1 LAVRLRARLVVESKA
16 RDGRS
21 GQQGQQ
27 SGDARSERMNPE
39 SRANASF
46 SVPVAAAIGIAAN
59 SDRPIAASPASTPP
73 RVRKPFPAWRLL
85 VIGGWA
91 LFIAAFAIGEPA
103 AGIARHWWVDGAWT
117 LTYLATT
124 LLSLWAAFTLK
135 GRDRVAWGFFAAAS
149 GSWFIGQLIWDY
161 YELLSNIST
170 PFPAISD
177 LFYLL
182 FAPLYAI
189 GLMFFG
195 EKPKGA
201 SIGPKVVSQ
210 LVMIGATVYA
220 AVGLHVSEAIVGNQ
234 DGPLYVATSVAY
246 PLFYDAAFLMGVLS
260 FCLYVWG
267 GKRFVLLLL
276 VVGLACHAGG
286 ATLYGL
292 GLLGREYQVGQI
304 YDFLW
309 LAGGAFQFWA
319 AAEHIHQMRA
329 RTDQA
334 PLGEQFLVAAY
345 RRARRLEP
353 LIPALGIVVISL
365 TLALDADGL
374 TRTEALLILT
384 PACLVF
390 AVAVAIAEGW
400 SWRIEDG
407 LRRAAADAALKA
419 QRSESRL
426 AAMLEIAPTAII
438 AIDRN
443 HAIRLC
449 SKGAAKLFGYAAPET
464 IGLPMTLL
472 FNDDAAQNGGTPLT
486 PSDIIQRLRRGDIKG
501 RTQSGTQFPLEGES
515 YELADALGDGG
526 EGALTIMML
535 TDATERRRQERAL
548 RHAKESAEAA
558 NRAKTQFLANMSH
571 ELRTPLNAIIGFSE
585 VISNKLFGE
594 LNDRYT
600 DYAGDIVS
608 SGRHLLGL
616 INDILD
622 LSKIDLGQ
630 ATLSEGEVDLSR
642 AVHSCQRLM
651 FERAE
656 RGGVHVQVVLPQGLP
671 LLWADETKMKQIVL
685 NLLSNA
691 VKFTERGGRVTIG
704 AAILTDGGLALS
716 IIDTGIGMRSEDIP
730 KAMTPFGQLESTFE
744 RRFEGTGLGL
754 PLVQRLVE
762 LHGAEFRLDSHP
774 GKGTKAEVRFP
785 RTRVIAAAILP
796 MGERVADR
804 AAKPAGRK
812 TGTS

>member
-1 LAVRLRARLVVESKA
+1 MSAEFGA
-16 RDGRS
+16 D
-21 GQQGQQ
+21 
-27 SGDARSERMNPE
+27 
-39 SRANASF
+39 ASF
-46 SVPVAAAIGIAAN
+46 AAPATVARGIPANSDSPIDASPDTPVAA
-59 SDRPIAASPASTPP
+59 PAPHQRAVLP
-73 RVRKPFPAWRLL
+73 WRLAL
-85 VIGGWA
+85 VGGWLLFIGG
-91 LFIAAFAIGEPA
+91 FAVGQPA
-103 AGIARHWWVDGAWT
+103 DDTLRHWWVDGAWT
-117 LTYLATT
+117 LTYLVTT
-124 LLSLWAAFTLK
+124 WLSLKAARALQ
-135 GRDRVAWGFFAAAS
+135 GRDRVAWGLFAAAS
-149 GSWFIGQLIWDY
+149 GSWFVAQLIWNY
-161 YELLSNIST
+161 YELVADIVT

-182 FAPLYAI
+182 FAPLYAV

-195 EKPKGA
+195 ERPKGA
-201 SIGPKVVSQ
+201 SIGPKLVSQ
-210 LVMIGATVYA
+210 LVMIGAALYA
-220 AVGLHVSEAIVGNQ
+220 AVGLHVSEAIVASG
-234 DGPLYVATSVAY
+234 DGPLYLSMAIAY
-246 PLFYDAAFLMGVLS
+246 PLLYGAAFLMGVLS
-260 FCLYVWG
+260 LCFYVWG
-267 GKRFVLLLL
+267 RRRLILTLL
-276 VVGLACHAGG
+276 VLGLGCHAI
-286 ATLYGL
+286 AQTLYGL
-292 GLLGREYQVGQI
+292 SLLGREYQVGEI

-309 LAGGAFQFWA
+309 LLGGAFQFWA

-329 RTDQA
+329 RTDDGS
-334 PLGEQFLVAAY
+334 LGEQFLLTAFT
-345 RRARRLEP
+345 RARRLEP
-353 LIPALGIVVISL
+353 LIPAFGIVVISL
-365 TLALDADGL
+365 TLAFDADGVS
-374 TRTEALLILT
+374 RAEALVVLM
-384 PACLVF
+384 PACFVF
-390 AVAVAIAEGW
+390 AIAVAVAEGW

-438 AIDRN
+438 AADQNRQ
-443 HAIRLC
+443 IRLC
-449 SKGAAKLFGYAAPET
+449 SKGAAKLFGYAAQET
-464 IGLPMTLL
+464 IGLPVTLL
-472 FNDDAAQNGGTPLT
+472 FSDDRAQNGGQPPTF
-486 PSDIIQRLRRGDIKG
+486 DEIIQRLRRGEIKG
-501 RTQSGTQFPLEGES
+501 RAQSGTQFPLEGES
-515 YELADALGDGG
+515 YELADAG
-526 EGALTIMML
+526 EGALTIIML

-600 DYAGDIVS
+600 DYATDIVA

-630 ATLSEGEVDLSR
+630 ATLTEGEVDLTR

-656 RGGVHVQVVLPQGLP
+656 RGGIHVQVMLPQSLP
-671 LLWADETKMKQIVL
+671 LLWADETKVKQIVL

-691 VKFTERGGRVTIG
+691 VKFTERGGRVTIS
-704 AAILTDGGLALS
+704 AAMLTDGGLSLS

-730 KAMTPFGQLESTFE
+730 KAMLPFGQLESTFE

-785 RTRVIAAAILP
+785 RSRVIAPAIVPLP
-796 MGERVADR
+796 ERGSDR
-804 AAKPAGRK
+804 AKQPASRK
-812 TGTS
+812 TGTN

>member
-1 LAVRLRARLVVESKA
+1 
-16 RDGRS
+16 
-21 GQQGQQ
+21 
-27 SGDARSERMNPE
+27 M
-39 SRANASF
+39 
-46 SVPVAAAIGIAAN
+46 
-59 SDRPIAASPASTPP
+59 
-73 RVRKPFPAWRLL
+73 
-85 VIGGWA
+85 
-91 LFIAAFAIGEPA
+91 
-103 AGIARHWWVDGAWT
+103 
-117 LTYLATT
+117 
-124 LLSLWAAFTLK
+124 
-135 GRDRVAWGFFAAAS
+135 
-149 GSWFIGQLIWDY
+149 
-161 YELLSNIST
+161 
-170 PFPAISD
+170 
-177 LFYLL
+177 
-182 FAPLYAI
+182 
-189 GLMFFG
+189 
-195 EKPKGA
+195 
-201 SIGPKVVSQ
+201 
-210 LVMIGATVYA
+210 
-220 AVGLHVSEAIVGNQ
+220 
-234 DGPLYVATSVAY
+234 
-246 PLFYDAAFLMGVLS
+246 
-260 FCLYVWG
+260 
-267 GKRFVLLLL
+267 
-276 VVGLACHAGG
+276 
-286 ATLYGL
+286 
-292 GLLGREYQVGQI
+292 
-304 YDFLW
+304 
-309 LAGGAFQFWA
+309 
-319 AAEHIHQMRA
+319 
-329 RTDQA
+329 
-334 PLGEQFLVAAY
+334 
-345 RRARRLEP
+345 
-353 LIPALGIVVISL
+353 VISL

-374 TRTEALLILT
+374 TRTEALVILT
-384 PACLVF
+384 PACFVF
-390 AVAVAIAEGW
+390 AIAVAIAEGW

-438 AIDRN
+438 AVDQN

-464 IGLPMTLL
+464 IGLPVTLL
-472 FNDDAAQNGGTPLT
+472 FNDDGTQNGGKPLT
-486 PSDIIQRLRRGDIKG
+486 PDDIIQRLRRGEIKG

-515 YELADALGDGG
+515 YELADGG

-585 VISNKLFGE
+585 VISNKLFGD

-600 DYAGDIVS
+600 DYAGDIVA

-630 ATLSEGEVDLSR
+630 ATLSEGEVDVSR

-656 RGGVHVQVVLPQGLP
+656 RGGVHVQVALPPDLP
-671 LLWADETKMKQIVL
+671 LLWADETKVKQIVL

-691 VKFTERGGRVTIG
+691 VKFTERGGRVTIT
-704 AAILTDGGLALS
+704 AAIMTDGGLTLS

-785 RTRVIAAAILP
+785 RSRVIVPAIAQVITP
-796 MGERVADR
+796 VIVPAMAS
-804 AAKPAGRK
+804 AAKAASRK
-812 TGTS
+812 TGTN

>member
-1 LAVRLRARLVVESKA
+1 MSAEPGAGGTPAVPAGA
-16 RDGRS
+16 AHG
-21 GQQGQQ
+21 
-27 SGDARSERMNPE
+27 
-39 SRANASF
+39 
-46 SVPVAAAIGIAAN
+46 VPAN
-59 SDRPIAASPASTPP
+59 SDTPLPAPSVALPRTTGGRSQAALP
-73 RVRKPFPAWRLL
+73 WRLI
-85 VIGGWA
+85 VIVGWA
-91 LFIAAFAIGEPA
+91 LFIGGFALGQPA
-103 AGIARHWWVDGAWT
+103 DDTLRHWWVDGAWT
-117 LTYLATT
+117 LAYLAAT
-124 LLSLWAAFTLK
+124 LISLWAAATLK
-135 GRDRVAWGFFAAAS
+135 GRERIAWGFFAAAA
-149 GSWFIGQLIWDY
+149 GSWLVGQLIWDY
-161 YELLSNIST
+161 YELVAHIAT

-182 FAPLYAI
+182 FAPLYAV

-201 SIGPKVVSQ
+201 SIGPKLVCQ
-210 LVMIGATVYA
+210 LVMIGAAVYA
-220 AVGLHVSEAIVGNQ
+220 AVGLHVSEAIVLSV
-234 DGPLYVATSVAY
+234 DGPLYLATAVAY
-246 PLFYDAAFLMGVLS
+246 PLLYDAAFLMGVLS
-260 FCLYVWG
+260 LCLYVWG
-267 GKRFVLLLL
+267 PKRFVLTLL
-276 VVGLACHAGG
+276 VIGLACHAS
-286 ATLYGL
+286 AETLYGL
-292 GLLGREYQVGQI
+292 GLLGREYEVGQA

-309 LAGGAFQFWA
+309 LLGSAFQFWA
-319 AAEHIHQMRA
+319 AAEHIQQTRSRA
-329 RTDQA
+329 DKE
-334 PLGEQFLVAAY
+334 LLDEQFLFRAFS
-345 RRARRLEP
+345 RARRLEP
-353 LIPALGIVVISL
+353 LVPALGIVVISL
-365 TLALDADGL
+365 TLAFDADG
-374 TRTEALLILT
+374 TSRIEALMVLM
-384 PACLVF
+384 PACFVF
-390 AVAVAIAEGW
+390 AIAVAVAEGW
-400 SWRIEDG
+400 SWRIEDS

-419 QRSESRL
+419 KRSESRL

-438 AIDRN
+438 ATDQN
-443 HAIRLC
+443 GTIRLC
-449 SKGAAKLFGYAAPET
+449 SRGAAKMFGYAAQEM
-464 IGLPMTLL
+464 IGLPVTLL
-472 FNDDAAQNGGTPLT
+472 FSDDRVVGGGPPL
-486 PSDIIQRLRRGDIKG
+486 SFEDIVQRLRRGEIKG

-515 YELADALGDGG
+515 YELADGG

-600 DYAGDIVS
+600 DYASDIVA

-630 ATLSEGEVDLSR
+630 ATLSEGEVDLTR

-656 RGGVHVQVVLPQGLP
+656 RGGVHVQVMLPQSLP
-671 LLWADETKMKQIVL
+671 LLWADETKVKQIVL

-691 VKFTERGGRVTIG
+691 VKFTERGGRVTIS
-704 AAILTDGGLALS
+704 AAILTDGGLSLS

-785 RTRVIAAAILP
+785 RSRIIAPAIVPLP
-796 MGERVADR
+796 ERAGDR
-804 AAKPAGRK
+804 SQKPASRK
-812 TGTS
+812 TGTN

>member
-1 LAVRLRARLVVESKA
+1 MSAEL
-16 RDGRS
+16 
-21 GQQGQQ
+21 
-27 SGDARSERMNPE
+27 DASMTPR
-39 SRANASF
+39 
-46 SVPVAAAIGIAAN
+46 AAN
-59 SDRPIAASPASTPP
+59 SDTPIIASSIASSSGPRAASRSSSLS
-73 RVRKPFPAWRLL
+73 WRLL
-85 VIGGWA
+85 VVGGWA
-91 LFIAAFAIGEPA
+91 LFIGGFAFGQPDDETL
-103 AGIARHWWVDGAWT
+103 RHWWVDGAWT

-124 LLSLWAAFTLK
+124 VLSLWAAITLK
-135 GRDRVAWGFFAAAS
+135 GRDRMAWGFFAAAS
-149 GSWFIGQLIWDY
+149 GAWFIAQLIWDY
-161 YELLSNIST
+161 YELLADIST
-170 PFPAISD
+170 PFPALSD

-182 FAPLYAI
+182 FAPLYAV

-201 SIGPKVVSQ
+201 SIGPKLVSQ
-210 LVMIGATVYA
+210 LVMIGAAVYA
-220 AVGLHVSEAIVGNQ
+220 AVGLHVSEAIVTSG
-234 DGPLYVATSVAY
+234 DGPLYLTTAVAY

-260 FCLYVWG
+260 LCLYVWG
-267 GKRFVLLLL
+267 PKRFVLTLL
-276 VVGLACHAGG
+276 VIGLACHAS
-286 ATLYGL
+286 AETLYGL
-292 GLLGREYQVGQI
+292 SLLGREYEVGQA

-309 LAGGAFQFWA
+309 LLGGAFQFWA
-319 AAEHIHQMRA
+319 AAEHIHQARMRVGEE
-329 RTDQA
+329 
-334 PLGEQFLVAAY
+334 PLEEQFLIAAY
-345 RRARRLEP
+345 SRARRLEP
-353 LIPALGIVVISL
+353 LVPALGIVVISL
-365 TLALDADGL
+365 TLAVDADGL
-374 TRTEALLILT
+374 TRTEALMVLT
-384 PACLVF
+384 PACFVF
-390 AVAVAIAEGW
+390 AIAVAVAEGW
-400 SWRIEDG
+400 SWRVEDG

-419 QRSESRL
+419 KRSESRL

-438 AIDRN
+438 AIDQD

-449 SKGAAKLFGYAAPET
+449 SKGAAKLFGYAAQET

-472 FNDDAAQNGGTPLT
+472 FNDERAQNGGAPLT
-486 PSDIIQRLRRGDIKG
+486 PDEIIQRLRRGEIKG

-515 YELADALGDGG
+515 YALADAG
-526 EGALTIMML
+526 EGALTIMMM

-594 LNDRYT
+594 LNQRYT
-600 DYAGDIVS
+600 DYAGDIVA

-630 ATLSEGEVDLSR
+630 ATLSEGEVDLTR
-642 AVHSCQRLM
+642 CVHSCQRLM

-656 RGGVHVQVVLPQGLP
+656 RGGVHVQVVLPSTLP
-671 LLWADETKMKQIVL
+671 LLWADETKVKQITL

-704 AAILTDGGLALS
+704 AAVLTDGGLSLS
-716 IIDTGIGMRSEDIP
+716 VIDTGIGMRSEDIP

-762 LHGAEFRLDSHP
+762 LHGAEFRLESHP

-785 RTRVIAAAILP
+785 RSRVIGAAILP
-796 MGERVADR
+796 MDRSDR
-804 AAKPAGRK
+804 AQKPGSRK
-812 TGTS
+812 TAAN

>member
-1 LAVRLRARLVVESKA
+1 MSAELDSSLTPR
-16 RDGRS
+16 
-21 GQQGQQ
+21 
-27 SGDARSERMNPE
+27 
-39 SRANASF
+39 
-46 SVPVAAAIGIAAN
+46 AAN
-59 SDRPIAASPASTPP
+59 SDTPIIASSSAPRAASRSSSLS
-73 RVRKPFPAWRLL
+73 WRLL
-85 VIGGWA
+85 VVGGWA
-91 LFIAAFAIGEPA
+91 LFIGGFAIGQPDDETL
-103 AGIARHWWVDGAWT
+103 RHWWVDGAWT

-124 LLSLWAAFTLK
+124 VLSLWAAITLK
-135 GRDRVAWGFFAAAS
+135 GRDRMAWGFFAAAS
-149 GSWFIGQLIWDY
+149 GSWFIAQLIWDY
-161 YELLSNIST
+161 YELLADIST
-170 PFPAISD
+170 PFPALSD

-182 FAPLYAI
+182 FAPLYAV

-201 SIGPKVVSQ
+201 SIGPKLVSQ
-210 LVMIGATVYA
+210 LVMIGAAVYA
-220 AVGLHVSEAIVGNQ
+220 AVGLHVSEAIVTSG
-234 DGPLYVATSVAY
+234 DGPLYLTTAVAY

-260 FCLYVWG
+260 LCLYVWG
-267 GKRFVLLLL
+267 PKRFVLTLL
-276 VVGLACHAGG
+276 VIGLACHAS
-286 ATLYGL
+286 AETLYGL
-292 GLLGREYQVGQI
+292 SLLGREYEVGQA

-309 LAGGAFQFWA
+309 LLGGAFQFWA
-319 AAEHIHQMRA
+319 AAEHIHQARMRA
-329 RTDQA
+329 DEE
-334 PLGEQFLVAAY
+334 PLEEQFLIAAY
-345 RRARRLEP
+345 SRARRLEP
-353 LIPALGIVVISL
+353 LVPALGIVVISL

-374 TRTEALLILT
+374 SRTEALMVLT
-384 PACLVF
+384 PACFVF
-390 AVAVAIAEGW
+390 AIAVAVAEGW
-400 SWRIEDG
+400 SWRVEDG

-419 QRSESRL
+419 KRSESRL

-438 AIDRN
+438 AIDQN

-449 SKGAAKLFGYAAPET
+449 SKGAAKLFGYAAQET

-472 FNDDAAQNGGTPLT
+472 FNDERAQNGGAPLT
-486 PSDIIQRLRRGDIKG
+486 PDEIIQRLRRGEIKG

-515 YELADALGDGG
+515 YALADAG
-526 EGALTIMML
+526 EGALTIMMM

-585 VISNKLFGE
+585 VISNKLFGD
-594 LNDRYT
+594 LNQRYT
-600 DYAGDIVS
+600 DYAGDIVA

-642 AVHSCQRLM
+642 CVHSCQRLM

-656 RGGVHVQVVLPQGLP
+656 RGGVHVQVVLPQTLP
-671 LLWADETKMKQIVL
+671 LLWADETKVKQIVL

-704 AAILTDGGLALS
+704 AAVLTDGGLSLS
-716 IIDTGIGMRSEDIP
+716 VIDTGIGMRSEDIP

-762 LHGAEFRLDSHP
+762 LHGAEFRLESHP
-774 GKGTKAEVRFP
+774 GKGTKAEVRFA
-785 RTRVIAAAILP
+785 RGRVIGAAILP
-796 MGERVADR
+796 MDRSADR
-804 AAKPAGRK
+804 KPGGSRK
-812 TGTS
+812 TAAS

>member
-1 LAVRLRARLVVESKA
+1 VSAELGATV
-16 RDGRS
+16 G
-21 GQQGQQ
+21 
-27 SGDARSERMNPE
+27 
-39 SRANASF
+39 ASL
-46 SVPVAAAIGIAAN
+46 SVPANGTRGVAANDAVGTVAAPAMQAAILAT
-59 SDRPIAASPASTPP
+59 TPYRRRSLP
-73 RVRKPFPAWRLL
+73 SWRFL
-85 VIGGWA
+85 VIGGWT
-91 LFIAAFAIGEPA
+91 LFIVGFAIGEPA
-103 AGIARHWWVDGAWT
+103 DETLRHWWVDGAWT

-124 LLSLWAAFTLK
+124 LLSLWAMHRLK
-135 GRDRVAWGFFAAAS
+135 GRDRMAWGFFAAAS
-149 GSWFIGQLIWDY
+149 GAWFVAQLIWDY
-161 YELLSNIST
+161 YELLANVST

-182 FAPLYAI
+182 FAPVYAI

-201 SIGPKVVSQ
+201 SIGPKLVSQ

-220 AVGLHVSEAIVGNQ
+220 TVGLHVSEAIVANT

-260 FCLYVWG
+260 LCLYVWG
-267 GKRFVLLLL
+267 GKRFVLTLL
-276 VVGLACHAGG
+276 VIGLACHA
-286 ATLYGL
+286 AAETLYGL
-292 GLLGREYQVGQI
+292 SLLGREYEVGQI

-309 LAGGAFQFWA
+309 LMGGAFQFWA
-319 AAEHIHQMRA
+319 AAEHIHQAHARA
-329 RTDQA
+329 DEE
-334 PLGEQFLVAAY
+334 PLGEHFLIAAY
-345 RRARRLEP
+345 SRARRLEP
-353 LIPALGIVVISL
+353 LVPALGIVVISL

-374 TRTEALLILT
+374 TRTEALVILT
-384 PACLVF
+384 PACFVF
-390 AVAVAIAEGW
+390 AIAVAIAEGW

-438 AIDRN
+438 AVDQN

-464 IGLPMTLL
+464 IGLPVTLL
-472 FNDDAAQNGGTPLT
+472 FNDDGTQNGGRPLT
-486 PSDIIQRLRRGDIKG
+486 PDDIIQRLRRGDIKG

-515 YELADALGDGG
+515 YELADGG

-585 VISNKLFGE
+585 VISNKLFGD

-600 DYAGDIVS
+600 DYAGDIVA

-630 ATLSEGEVDLSR
+630 ATLSEGEVDVSR

-656 RGGVHVQVVLPQGLP
+656 RGGVHVQVALPPDLP
-671 LLWADETKMKQIVL
+671 LLWADETKVKQIVL

-691 VKFTERGGRVTIG
+691 VKFTERGGRVTIT
-704 AAILTDGGLALS
+704 AAIMTDGGLTLS

-785 RTRVIAAAILP
+785 RSRVIVPAIAQVITPVIVPAMAPP
-796 MGERVADR
+796 MSPG
-804 AAKPAGRK
+804 AKPASRK
-812 TGTS
+812 TGTN

>member
-1 LAVRLRARLVVESKA
+1 MSAGLDPSMTPR
-16 RDGRS
+16 
-21 GQQGQQ
+21 
-27 SGDARSERMNPE
+27 
-39 SRANASF
+39 
-46 SVPVAAAIGIAAN
+46 AAN
-59 SDRPIAASPASTPP
+59 SDTPVVAPSSAPSAAPKSS
-73 RVRKPFPAWRLL
+73 VLSWRLL

-91 LFIAAFAIGEPA
+91 LFIGGFAFGQPA
-103 AGIARHWWVDGAWT
+103 DVTSRHWWADGAWT
-117 LTYLATT
+117 ITYLATT
-124 LLSLWAAFTLK
+124 LLSLWAATTLK
-135 GRDRVAWGFFAAAS
+135 GRDRMAWGFFAAAS
-149 GSWFIGQLIWDY
+149 GSWLIAQLIWDY
-161 YELLSNIST
+161 YELLADIAT
-170 PFPAISD
+170 PFPALSD

-182 FAPLYAI
+182 FAPLYAV

-201 SIGPKVVSQ
+201 SIGPKLVSQ
-210 LVMIGATVYA
+210 LVMIGAAVYA
-220 AVGLHVSEAIVGNQ
+220 AVGLHVSEAIALSV
-234 DGPLYVATSVAY
+234 DGPLYLATAVAY

-260 FCLYVWG
+260 LCLYVWG
-267 GKRFVLLLL
+267 PKRFVLTLL
-276 VVGLACHAGG
+276 VIGLACHASA

-292 GLLGREYQVGQI
+292 SLLGRAYEVGQA

-309 LAGGAFQFWA
+309 LLGGAFQFWA
-319 AAEHIHQMRA
+319 AAEHIHQA
-329 RTDQA
+329 RNRVGEE
-334 PLGEQFLVAAY
+334 PLGEQVLIAAY
-345 RRARRLEP
+345 SRARRLEP
-353 LIPALGIVVISL
+353 LVPALGIVVISL

-374 TRTEALLILT
+374 SRIEALMVLT
-384 PACLVF
+384 PACFVF
-390 AVAVAIAEGW
+390 AIAVAVAEGW

-407 LRRAAADAALKA
+407 LRRAAADSALKA
-419 QRSESRL
+419 KRSESRL

-438 AIDRN
+438 AIDQN

-449 SKGAAKLFGYAAPET
+449 SRGAAKLFGYAAQET

-472 FNDDAAQNGGTPLT
+472 FNDERAPGGAASGGAPLT
-486 PSDIIQRLRRGDIKG
+486 PEEIIQRLRRGEIKG

-515 YELADALGDGG
+515 YQLADGG
-526 EGALTIMML
+526 EGALTIMMM
-535 TDATERRRQERAL
+535 TDATERRHQERAL

-594 LNDRYT
+594 LNQRYT
-600 DYAGDIVS
+600 DYAGDIVA

-630 ATLSEGEVDLSR
+630 ATLSEGEVDLTR

-656 RGGVHVQVVLPQGLP
+656 RGGVHVQVVLPSSLP
-671 LLWADETKMKQIVL
+671 LLWADETKVKQITL

-704 AAILTDGGLALS
+704 AAVMTDGGLSLS
-716 IIDTGIGMRSEDIP
+716 VIDTGIGMRSEDIP

-762 LHGAEFRLDSHP
+762 LHGAEFRLESHP

-785 RTRVIAAAILP
+785 RSRVIGAAILP
-796 MGERVADR
+796 MDRSADR
-804 AAKPAGRK
+804 KPGSGRK
-812 TGTS
+812 IATN

>member
-1 LAVRLRARLVVESKA
+1 MSAELDSSMTPR
-16 RDGRS
+16 
-21 GQQGQQ
+21 
-27 SGDARSERMNPE
+27 
-39 SRANASF
+39 
-46 SVPVAAAIGIAAN
+46 AAN
-59 SDRPIAASPASTPP
+59 SDTPIIASSIALSSGPRAASRSSSLP
-73 RVRKPFPAWRLL
+73 WRLL
-85 VIGGWA
+85 VVGGWA
-91 LFIAAFAIGEPA
+91 LFIAGFALGQPDDETL
-103 AGIARHWWVDGAWT
+103 RHWWVDGAWT

-124 LLSLWAAFTLK
+124 VLSLWAALTLK
-135 GRDRVAWGFFAAAS
+135 GRDRMAWGFFAAAS
-149 GSWFIGQLIWDY
+149 GAWFIAQLIWDY
-161 YELLSNIST
+161 YELLADIST
-170 PFPAISD
+170 PFPALSD

-182 FAPLYAI
+182 FAPLYAV

-201 SIGPKVVSQ
+201 SIGPKLVSQ
-210 LVMIGATVYA
+210 LVMIGAAVYA
-220 AVGLHVSEAIVGNQ
+220 AVGLHVSEAIVTSG
-234 DGPLYVATSVAY
+234 DGPLYLTTAVAY

-260 FCLYVWG
+260 LCLYVWG
-267 GKRFVLLLL
+267 PKRFVLTLL
-276 VVGLACHAGG
+276 VIGLACHAS
-286 ATLYGL
+286 AETLYGL
-292 GLLGREYQVGQI
+292 SLLGREYEVGQA

-309 LAGGAFQFWA
+309 LLGGAFQFWA
-319 AAEHIHQMRA
+319 AAEHIHQARMRVGEE
-329 RTDQA
+329 
-334 PLGEQFLVAAY
+334 PLEEQFLIAAY
-345 RRARRLEP
+345 SRARRLEP
-353 LIPALGIVVISL
+353 LVPALGIVVISL

-374 TRTEALLILT
+374 TRTEALMVLT
-384 PACLVF
+384 PACFVF
-390 AVAVAIAEGW
+390 AVAVAVAEGW
-400 SWRIEDG
+400 SWRVEDG

-419 QRSESRL
+419 KRSESRL

-438 AIDRN
+438 AIDQN
-443 HAIRLC
+443 HAVRLC
-449 SKGAAKLFGYAAPET
+449 SKGAAKLFGYAAQET

-472 FNDDAAQNGGTPLT
+472 FNDERAQNGGAPLT
-486 PSDIIQRLRRGDIKG
+486 PDEIIQRLRRGEIKG

-515 YELADALGDGG
+515 YALADGG
-526 EGALTIMML
+526 EGALTIMMM

-594 LNDRYT
+594 LNQRYT
-600 DYAGDIVS
+600 DYAGDIVA

-630 ATLSEGEVDLSR
+630 ATLSEGEVDLTR
-642 AVHSCQRLM
+642 CVHSCQRLM

-656 RGGVHVQVVLPQGLP
+656 RGGVHVQVVLPVTLP
-671 LLWADETKMKQIVL
+671 LLWADETKVKQITL

-704 AAILTDGGLALS
+704 AAVLTDGGLSLS
-716 IIDTGIGMRSEDIP
+716 VIDTGIGMRSEDIP

-762 LHGAEFRLDSHP
+762 LHGAEFRLESHP

-785 RTRVIAAAILP
+785 RGRVIGAAILP
-796 MGERVADR
+796 MDRSADR
-804 AAKPAGRK
+804 KPGSSRK
-812 TGTS
+812 IATN

>member
-1 LAVRLRARLVVESKA
+1 MSAELGIE
-16 RDGRS
+16 
-21 GQQGQQ
+21 
-27 SGDARSERMNPE
+27 P
-39 SRANASF
+39 SRTAPAADDP
-46 SVPVAAAIGIAAN
+46 PVAAN
-59 SDRPIAASPASTPP
+59 SDTPISLSAAVPSAAAIAATVQRRHSAL
-73 RVRKPFPAWRLL
+73 PAWRLL
-85 VIGGWA
+85 VVGGWI
-91 LFIAAFAIGEPA
+91 LFIACFALFEP
-103 AGIARHWWVDGAWT
+103 GNHTLRHWWTNSAWT
-117 LTYLATT
+117 IAYLAAT
-124 LLSLWAAFTLK
+124 LLSLQTARLLN
-135 GRDRVAWGFFAAAS
+135 GRDKVAWSLFTAAS
-149 GSWFIGQLIWDY
+149 GSWLIGQFIWDY
-161 YELLSNIST
+161 YELVADIAT

-182 FAPLYAI
+182 SAPLYAA
-189 GLMFFG
+189 GLMYFG

-201 SIGPKVVSQ
+201 AIGPKLVSQ
-210 LVMIGATVYA
+210 LVMLGAGVYA
-220 AVGLHVSEAIVGNQ
+220 AVGLNLSEAIVSNQ
-234 DGPLYVATSVAY
+234 DGALYVVTAIAY
-246 PLFYDAAFLMGVLS
+246 PSLYGAAFLMGALS
-260 FCLYVWG
+260 LGLYVWG
-267 GKRFVLLLL
+267 SKRFVLTLL
-276 VVGLACHAGG
+276 VIGVAGHAVV

-292 GLLGREYQVGQI
+292 NLLGREYAVGQA
-304 YDFLW
+304 YDFVW
-309 LAGGAFQFWA
+309 LLVAGFQFWA
-319 AAEHIHQMRA
+319 AAEHIHRA
-329 RTDQA
+329 RAGIGDE
-334 PLGEQFLVAAY
+334 PLGEQFLITSY

-365 TLALDADGL
+365 TLALDGDGI
-374 TRTEALLILT
+374 TRTEALVVLT

-390 AVAVAIAEGW
+390 AAAVAVAEGW
-400 SWRIEDG
+400 SWHIEDG

-438 AIDRN
+438 AIDHN
-443 HAIRLC
+443 HTIRLC
-449 SKGAAKLFGYAAPET
+449 SKGAAKLFGYAARET
-464 IGLPMTLL
+464 IGLPITLL
-472 FNDDAAQNGGTPLT
+472 FSDEHVQKGGTPLT
-486 PSDIIQRLRRGDIKG
+486 FEDIVKRLRRGEIKG
-501 RTQSGTQFPLEGES
+501 RTQSGTKFPLEGES
-515 YELADALGDGG
+515 YELADRLGDGG

-585 VISNKLFGE
+585 VITNKLFGE

-600 DYAGDIVS
+600 DYAGDIVA

-642 AVHSCQRLM
+642 VVHSCQRLM

-656 RGGVHVQVVLPQGLP
+656 RGGVNVQVVLPQDLP
-671 LLWADETKMKQIVL
+671 MLWADETKVKQIVL

-691 VKFTERGGRVTIG
+691 VKFTERGGRVTITAG
-704 AAILTDGGLALS
+704 RLGDGGLSLG

-730 KAMTPFGQLESTFE
+730 KAMAPFGQLESTFE

-762 LHGAEFRLDSHP
+762 LHGAGFRLESHP

-785 RTRVIAAAILP
+785 RSRVMTPAIVP
-796 MGERVADR
+796 TP
-804 AAKPAGRK
+804 KPTTRK
-812 TGTS
+812 TGTV

>member
-1 LAVRLRARLVVESKA
+1 VSAGA
-16 RDGRS
+16 D
-21 GQQGQQ
+21 
-27 SGDARSERMNPE
+27 
-39 SRANASF
+39 ANASL
-46 SVPVAAAIGIAAN
+46 AAPISAALGVAAN
-59 SDRPIAASPASTPP
+59 SDTPLVANANASPS
-73 RVRKPFPAWRLL
+73 RRRSSLHVWRLL
-85 VIGGWA
+85 IIGGWA
-91 LFIAAFAIGEPA
+91 LFIGGFAIGEPGDEA
-103 AGIARHWWVDGAWT
+103 LRHWWVDGAWT
-117 LTYLATT
+117 VAYLATT
-124 LLSLWAAFTLK
+124 LLSLWAATTLS
-135 GRDRVAWGFFAAAS
+135 GRDRMAWGFFAFAS
-149 GSWFIGQLIWDY
+149 GMWFIAQLIWDY
-161 YELLSNIST
+161 YELFASIET

-201 SIGPKVVSQ
+201 SLGPKLVSQ
-210 LVMIGATVYA
+210 LVMIGAAVYVG
-220 AVGLHVSEAIVGNQ
+220 VGLHVSEAIVASQHGL
-234 DGPLYVATSVAY
+234 LYVTTAVAY

-260 FCLYVWG
+260 LCLYVWG
-267 GKRFVLLLL
+267 GKRFVLMLL
-276 VVGLACHAGG
+276 VTGLACHAV
-286 ATLYGL
+286 AETLYGL
-292 GLLGREYQVGQI
+292 SLLGGEYEVGQS

-309 LAGGAFQFWA
+309 LLGGAFQFWA
-319 AAEHIHQMRA
+319 AAEQMHQARA
-329 RTDQA
+329 RADEE
-334 PLGEQFLVAAY
+334 PLGEQFLIAAY
-345 RRARRLEP
+345 RRGRRLEP

-365 TLALDADGL
+365 TLALDGDGI
-374 TRTEALLILT
+374 TRPEALTILT
-384 PACLVF
+384 PACFVF
-390 AVAVAIAEGW
+390 AAAVAVAEGW

-419 QRSESRL
+419 QRSENRL

-438 AIDRN
+438 AVDEN

-449 SKGAAKLFGYAAPET
+449 SKGAAKLFGYAARET
-464 IGLPMTLL
+464 IGLPITLL
-472 FNDDAAQNGGTPLT
+472 FNDDAAGAAPLT
-486 PSDIIQRLRRGDIKG
+486 QDDVIRRLRRGDIKG

-515 YELADALGDGG
+515 YELADAG

-585 VISNKLFGE
+585 VISNKLFGD

-600 DYAGDIVS
+600 DYAGDIVA

-630 ATLSEGEVDLSR
+630 ATLSEGEVDLAR

-651 FERAE
+651 YERAE
-656 RGGVHVQVVLPQGLP
+656 RGGVQVQVALPPDLP
-671 LLWADETKMKQIVL
+671 LLWADETKVKQIVL

-691 VKFTERGGRVTIG
+691 VKFTERGGRVIISS
-704 AAILTDGGLALS
+704 AILTDGGLSLS
-716 IIDTGIGMRSEDIP
+716 ILDTGIGMRPEDIP

-762 LHGAEFRLDSHP
+762 LHGAEFRLDSQP
-774 GKGTKAEVRFP
+774 GKGTKADVRFP
-785 RTRVIAAAILP
+785 RARVIV
-796 MGERVADR
+796 RTQ
-804 AAKPAGRK
+804 KPAGLK
-812 TGTS
+812 TGTI

>member
-1 LAVRLRARLVVESKA
+1 MSAE
-16 RDGRS
+16 RD
-21 GQQGQQ
+21 
-27 SGDARSERMNPE
+27 
-39 SRANASF
+39 ASL
-46 SVPVAAAIGIAAN
+46 SALTGAPLPVAAN
-59 SDRPIAASPASTPP
+59 SDTPIIAPSPAAHGARTAS
-73 RVRKPFPAWRLL
+73 KSSWSWRLL
-85 VIGGWA
+85 VVGGWA
-91 LFIAAFAIGEPA
+91 LFIGGFAIGQPA
-103 AGIARHWWVDGAWT
+103 EESLRHWWVDGAWT

-124 LLSLWAAFTLK
+124 LLSLWAATRLK
-135 GRDRVAWGFFAAAS
+135 GRDRMAWGFFAAAS
-149 GSWFIGQLIWDY
+149 GAWFIAQLIWDY
-161 YELLSNIST
+161 YELLADIST
-170 PFPAISD
+170 PFPALSD

-182 FAPLYAI
+182 FAPLYAV

-201 SIGPKVVSQ
+201 SIGPKLVSQ
-210 LVMIGATVYA
+210 LVMIGAAVYA
-220 AVGLHVSEAIVGNQ
+220 AVGLHVSEAIVLSV
-234 DGPLYVATSVAY
+234 DGPLYLATAVAY

-260 FCLYVWG
+260 LCLYVWG
-267 GKRFVLLLL
+267 PKRFVLTLL
-276 VVGLACHAGG
+276 VIGLACHAS
-286 ATLYGL
+286 AETLYGL
-292 GLLGREYQVGQI
+292 SLLGREYQVGQA

-309 LAGGAFQFWA
+309 LLGGAFQFWA
-319 AAEHIHQMRA
+319 AAEHIHQA
-329 RTDQA
+329 RNHVGEV
-334 PLGEQFLVAAY
+334 PLGEQFLIAAY
-345 RRARRLEP
+345 SRARRLEP
-353 LIPALGIVVISL
+353 LVPALGIVVISL

-374 TRTEALLILT
+374 SRIEALMVLT
-384 PACLVF
+384 PACFVF
-390 AVAVAIAEGW
+390 AVAVAVAEGW

-419 QRSESRL
+419 KRSESRL

-438 AIDRN
+438 AIDRK
-443 HAIRLC
+443 HAIRMC
-449 SKGAAKLFGYAAPET
+449 SKGAAKLFGYAAQET

-472 FNDDAAQNGGTPLT
+472 FNDERAQNGGAPLT
-486 PSDIIQRLRRGDIKG
+486 PDEVIQRLRRGEIKG

-515 YELADALGDGG
+515 YELADTLGDGS
-526 EGALTIMML
+526 EGALTIMMM

-594 LNDRYT
+594 LNQRYT
-600 DYAGDIVS
+600 DYAGDIVA

-630 ATLSEGEVDLSR
+630 ATLSEGEVDLTR
-642 AVHSCQRLM
+642 CVHSCQRLM

-656 RGGVHVQVVLPQGLP
+656 RGGVHVQVVLPSSLP
-671 LLWADETKMKQIVL
+671 LLWADETKVKQIVL

-704 AAILTDGGLALS
+704 ATVTTDGGLSLS
-716 IIDTGIGMRSEDIP
+716 VIDTGIGMRSEDIP

-762 LHGAEFRLDSHP
+762 LHGAEFRLESHP

-785 RTRVIAAAILP
+785 RGRVIGAAILP
-796 MGERVADR
+796 MDRSADR
-804 AAKPAGRK
+804 GQKPGSGRK
-812 TGTS
+812 TAAN

>member
-1 LAVRLRARLVVESKA
+1 MSAELGDPSCPAREVPANTDSAVS
-16 RDGRS
+16 
-21 GQQGQQ
+21 
-27 SGDARSERMNPE
+27 P
-39 SRANASF
+39 
-46 SVPVAAAIGIAAN
+46 
-59 SDRPIAASPASTPP
+59 SPAPSATTGA
-73 RVRKPFPAWRLL
+73 RRRGTVHWR
-85 VIGGWA
+85 IAIIAGWA
-91 LFIAAFAIGEPA
+91 LFILGFAVAEPSDETL
-103 AGIARHWWVDGAWT
+103 RHWWVDGAWT

-124 LLSLWAAFTLK
+124 LISLWAAVALK

-149 GSWFIGQLIWDY
+149 GLWCVGQLIWNY
-161 YELLSNIST
+161 YELVANIKT

-177 LFYLL
+177 LFFLL

-201 SIGPKVVSQ
+201 SIGPKLVSQ
-210 LVMIGATVYA
+210 LVMIGAALYA
-220 AVGLHVSEAIVGNQ
+220 AVGLHVSEAVVASG
-234 DGPLYVATSVAY
+234 DGALYIITAIAY
-246 PLFYDAAFLMGVLS
+246 PLLYGAAFLMGVLALC
-260 FCLYVWG
+260 FYVWG
-267 GKRFVLLLL
+267 RRRLVMTLL
-276 VVGLACHAGG
+276 VTGLGCHALVS
-286 ATLYGL
+286 TVYGL
-292 GLLGREYQVGQI
+292 SLLGRAYSVGEA

-309 LAGGAFQFWA
+309 LLSTAFQFWA
-319 AAEHIHQMRA
+319 AAEHILHA
-329 RTDQA
+329 RSRTGQEE
-334 PLGEQFLVAAY
+334 LGEQFLIAAFG
-345 RRARRLEP
+345 RARRLEP
-353 LIPALGIVVISL
+353 LVPALGIVVLSL
-365 TLALDADGL
+365 TLASDADGVS
-374 TRTEALLILT
+374 RAEALIVLM
-384 PACLVF
+384 PACFVF
-390 AVAVAIAEGW
+390 AIAVAVAEGW
-400 SWRIEDG
+400 SWRVEDA

-419 QRSESRL
+419 ERSESRL

-438 AIDRN
+438 AVDEKR
-443 HAIRLC
+443 AIRLC
-449 SKGAAKLFGYAAPET
+449 SKGAAKLFGYAASET
-464 IGLPMTLL
+464 IGLPVTLL
-472 FNDDAAQNGGTPLT
+472 FSDDRVLADTPPL
-486 PSDIIQRLRRGDIKG
+486 SFEDIIQRLRRGEIKG
-501 RTQSGTQFPLEGES
+501 RTQAGTQFPLEGES
-515 YELADALGDGG
+515 YELADGG

-600 DYAGDIVS
+600 DYASDIVS

-656 RGGVHVQVVLPQGLP
+656 RGGVHVQVMLPATLP
-671 LLWADETKMKQIVL
+671 LLWADETKVKQIVL

-691 VKFTERGGRVTIG
+691 VKFTERGGRVTIT
-704 AAILTDGGLALS
+704 AVVPPDGGLTLS

-762 LHGAEFRLDSHP
+762 LHGAEFRLESHP
-774 GKGTKAEVRFP
+774 GKGTKADVRFP
-785 RTRVIAAAILP
+785 RNRVVTPAILP
-796 MGERVADR
+796 LPDR
-804 AAKPAGRK
+804 SQASSQASAKAPANRK
-812 TGTS
+812 TGTN